1 MRLLKSFSSL
11 FLVLLLWLPT
21 NSFAQNGSY
30 TVYGLGALSCADII
44 KKDGYKEDL
53 FGEWADKSWV
63 MGFVTALNLE
73 YGRSTDINQD
83 FSGVLLQ
90 LQKTCKDEPM
100 SDVMDNLMEI
110 YHRKFK

>member
-21 NSFAQNGSY
+21 NSFAQNGTY

-73 YGRSTDINQD
+73 YGRTTDINQD
-83 FSGVLLQ
+83 FAGVLLQ